1 MNYCLVYVIS
11 FFVIRLFKPQTGW
24 GQIMKKKVSE
34 SENKMITGE
43 YVSHDFV
50 KYSDTLKLAPF

>member
-1 MNYCLVYVIS
+1 
-11 FFVIRLFKPQTGW
+11 
-24 GQIMKKKVSE
+24 MKKKVSE